1 MKLFLRPLT
10 LFLAIVASLPALAQ
24 SDTNPTVDSVAGNSL
39 WRIQVSPLRL
49 FTSNFGRVLED
60 MISTEHP
67 GALEKMDGFA
77 EALGFDPRTDV
88 QEILLLGNKFD
99 GAPTTALVKL
109 GATSGNLEGW
119 FLAAPGYKSEDLDKN
134 TILHSFIVEKGD
146 NPRLWCTIPFS
157 QAEKSY
163 TLIATFDRDQT
174 VDLTQRIVQ
183 QGSDWLNSPTGS
195 PIGDNT
201 FLSLTVTDLS
211 KMPMKIDSKDPGAAI
226 VKTIRSVNL
235 QASAAADTLTARG
248 SLTADS
254 PARAQQLQQLLT
266 GLKAMVQLAAM
277 QEENGNSNGSVEGWS
292 KGGHKNEGAKK
303 AAELLNNLTVNYET
317 GSSTLTANFKISYDA
332 LVALKNET
340 PE

>member
-1 MKLFLRPLT
+1 MKTFLCT
-10 LFLAIVASLPALAQ
+10 LSLLIAGITLPTQAQ
-24 SDTNPTVDSVAGNSL
+24 SDTNPAVDTVAGNSL
-39 WRIQVSPLRL
+39 WRIQVSPQRL
-49 FTSNFGRVLED
+49 FSSNFGRVLED

-67 GALEKMDGFA
+67 DALEKMDSFS

-99 GAPTTALVKL
+99 GAPATALVKL

-134 TILHSFIVEKGD
+134 TILHSFIMEKGD
-146 NPRLWCTIPFS
+146 NPRLWCAIPYS

-163 TLIATFDRDQT
+163 TLVATFDRDQT
-174 VDLTQRIVQ
+174 VDLTNRIVQ
-183 QGSDWLNSPTGS
+183 QGSDWLNSPPSS
-195 PIGDNT
+195 PNGGNT
-201 FLSLTVTDLS
+201 FFSLTVTDLS

-235 QASAAADTLTARG
+235 QATAEADTLTAQG

-277 QEENGNSNGSVEGWS
+277 QEENGNSNGSDEGWS
-292 KGGHKNEGAKK
+292 KGDHKKEGAKK
-303 AAELLNNLTVNYET
+303 AAELLNNLTVDHQT
-317 GSSTLTANFKISYDA
+317 GTSTLTANFKIGYDA
-332 LVALKNET
+332 LVTLKNEMQ
-340 PE
+340 E